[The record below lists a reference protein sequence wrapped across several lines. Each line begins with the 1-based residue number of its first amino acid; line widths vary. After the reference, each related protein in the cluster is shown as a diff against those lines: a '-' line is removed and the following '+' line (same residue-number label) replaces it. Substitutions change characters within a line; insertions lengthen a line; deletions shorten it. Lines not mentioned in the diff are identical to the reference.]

1 MSLESRATATRTNP
15 RCAEA
20 GARPDAVQEALANLV
35 SDELLT
41 RLAETFSALSDS
53 NRMKILFA
61 LAQGELCVCD
71 LAEVV
76 GVSESAVSQH
86 LRVLRS
92 LRWVRGRRQGR
103 KVYYSLAD
111 QHVRDLLRLEL
122 EHLRDH

>member
-1 MSLESRATATRTNP
+1 MPVERRS
-15 RCAEA
+15 EA
-20 GARPDAVQEALANLV
+20 AASVCLQGGHSPDAVQEARAGLV

-61 LAQGELCVCD
+61 LARRELCVCD

-103 KVYYSLAD
+103 RVFYSLAD

-122 EHLRDH
+122 EHLQGH